1 MILRHVK
8 IRYWDHVEFRRK
20 ECGDLQPQLRELTGW
35 IISETEDYLTIVS
48 DKAASNSLEEIAN
61 LKPSGFV
68 ILKSV
73 IEEVEV
79 IKNG

>member
-1 MILRHVK
+1 MIATDLAGLMEQL
-8 IRYWDHVEFRRK
+8 DLALEF
-20 ECGDLQPQLRELTGW
+20 EVGYMA
-35 IISETEDYLTIVS
+35 SFAS
-48 DKAASNSLEEIAN
+48 DKAVSNSLEEIAN